1 MTVSVTLVS
10 ENDLVLRLV
19 RDFAQGLGCPV
30 DMGPMSSGI
39 RIDVVDDHSLVEL
52 LTHVALSA
60 AKAGVDV
67 AEPLCH
73 VTYRHPGVTSDVTL
87 TLRIAEIRI
96 DTAAAA
102 PNVPGNTKP

>member
-19 RDFAQGLGCPV
+19 GDFAHGLGCPV
-30 DMGPMSSGI
+30 DMKPMSSGRSI
-39 RIDVVDDHSLVEL
+39 RIEVDDDDHSLVEL

-73 VTYRHPGVTSDVTL
+73 VTYRHRGVTSDVTL
-87 TLRIAEIRI
+87 TLRIAEFRI
-96 DTAAAA
+96 DTAARVGA
-102 PNVPGNTKP
+102 

>member
-10 ENDLVLRLV
+10 ENDLVLSLV

-30 DMGPMSSGI
+30 DGSAGFSDRSI
-39 RIDVVDDHSLVEL
+39 RIALEDDEHSLVEL
-52 LTHVALSA
+52 LTHVALST

-73 VTYRHPGVTSDVTL
+73 VTYRHRGAISDVTL
-87 TLRIAEIRI
+87 TLRITDFHLDSTARI
-96 DTAAAA
+96 DA
-102 PNVPGNTKP
+102 